1 MANNMLPPVSKKS
14 RIVGLIVKAA
24 QDQKVMDEIREAR
37 YANDTAP
44 EAELC

>member
-1 MANNMLPPVSKKS
+1 MANNMPPPVSKKS
-14 RIVGLIVKAA
+14 RMAGLIVEAA